1 MNGIDIS
8 GHQQGIDLA
17 AVPCDF
23 VIIKATQ
30 GTSFVSKDFKRQ
42 IEQAL
47 SLGKLTGVYHYA
59 NGAGVEA
66 ECQHFVDTIHEYLG
80 KVILCLDWEGDQ
92 NSKFSDYHYC
102 ESMLETIKAKTGRT
116 PFLYMSK
123 SVCRQYKWEKAKSY
137 PLWAAQYK
145 KNAPT
150 TYTDNPWTDS
160 KGFGAWTVP
169 DIYQYSSVGR
179 LAGYNKNLDLD
190 IAYISASDWN
200 NYCKPIQQTEPST
213 PNGLDDI
220 IKPTLRKGDRGEAV
234 RAWQMYLNE
243 HGYYCG
249 NADGIFGQKTQDAVV
264 KYQQDKGM
272 EAGIIGAQTWA
283 TLPF

>member
-8 GHQQGIDLA
+8 GHQLNIDLA
-17 AVPCDF
+17 SVPCDF

-42 IEQAL
+42 VEQAL
-47 SLGKLTGVYHYA
+47 SLGKLTSVYHYA
-59 NGAGVEA
+59 NGAGINEEVN
-66 ECQHFVDTIHEYLG
+66 HFIDVIYPYLG
-80 KVILCLDWEGDQ
+80 KVILCLDWEGEQ
-92 NSKFSDYHYC
+92 NSRFGDYHYC
-102 ESMLETIKAKTGRT
+102 ESLLEAIKNVTRKT

-123 SVCRQYKWEKAKSY
+123 SVCRQYKWEIGRAY

-160 KGFGAWTVP
+160 KGFGPWAVP

-179 LAGYNKNLDLD
+179 LTGYNKNLDLD
-190 IAYISASDWN
+190 IAYISASEWQ
-200 NYCKPIQQTEPST
+200 NYAAGNSDEQPLHI
-213 PNGLDDI
+213 D
-220 IKPTLRKGDRGEAV
+220 IKPTLRKGDRNEYV
-234 RAWQMYLNE
+234 RSWQQYLNE
-243 HGYYCG
+243 HGYCCG
-249 NADGIFGQKTQDAVV
+249 NADGIFGDKTEKAVI

-272 EAGIIGAQTWA
+272 ESGIIGAQTWA
-283 TLPF
+283 TLPS